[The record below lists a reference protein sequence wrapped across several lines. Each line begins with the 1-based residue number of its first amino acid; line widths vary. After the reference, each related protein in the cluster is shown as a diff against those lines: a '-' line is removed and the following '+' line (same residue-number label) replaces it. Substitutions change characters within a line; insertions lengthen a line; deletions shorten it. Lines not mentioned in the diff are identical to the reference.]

1 MTLAWWFEPADG
13 LLQYGDGRKPEKG
26 ITHTVC
32 VKPVPCKAGLHA
44 SVRSIDALVYARS
57 SVLWRVQLGGAIVHD
72 NKKCSATERTY
83 IQRIDIEPQLR
94 EFARW
99 CALQVIHLWDA
110 PDVVRQYLE
119 TGDESLRD
127 AAQAAVWDAAED
139 VASEAAA
146 ARAAAWAADAA
157 AAATAT
163 ATADAAREAANAA
176 RVAAAA
182 SAVRDARDAR
192 SAAAASAVRDAESA
206 WAAAW
211 DAQNVELERLVL
223 TALATKESAQ

>member
-146 ARAAAWAADAA
+146 ARAAAGAA
-157 AAATAT
+157 AA
-163 ATADAAREAANAA
+163 
-176 RVAAAA
+176 
-182 SAVRDARDAR
+182 AVRDARDAR

-223 TALATKESAQ
+223 TGLATKESAQ

>member
-146 ARAAAWAADAA
+146 AR
-157 AAATAT
+157 
-163 ATADAAREAANAA
+163 
-176 RVAAAA
+176 VAAAA

>member
-94 EFARW
+94 EFARRY
-99 CALQVIHLWDA
+99 ALQVIHLWDA

-146 ARAAAWAADAA
+146 ARAAAC
-157 AAATAT
+157 
-163 ATADAAREAANAA
+163 
-176 RVAAAA
+176 
-182 SAVRDARDAR
+182 
-192 SAAAASAVRDAESA
+192 
-206 WAAAW
+206 